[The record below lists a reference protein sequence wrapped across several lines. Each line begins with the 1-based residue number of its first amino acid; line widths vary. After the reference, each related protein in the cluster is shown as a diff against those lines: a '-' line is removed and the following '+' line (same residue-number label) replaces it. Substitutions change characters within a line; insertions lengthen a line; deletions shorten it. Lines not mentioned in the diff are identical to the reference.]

1 MEYRSIK
8 KGYQYMVPYLTKEKE
23 WEHKQIASIKSS
35 KAKLIADLNYVS
47 KTLKDTSF
55 DEALQLILTKKY

>member
-1 MEYRSIK
+1 
-8 KGYQYMVPYLTKEKE
+8 MVPYLTKEKE
-23 WEHKQIASIKSS
+23 WEHKQITSIKSS
-35 KAKLIADLNYVS
+35 EAKLIADLNYVS